1 MPKTGLED
9 WYGHIEKLRLIRWIS
24 QFFGVISGNY
34 QVSKRRMLM

>member
-24 QFFGVISGNY
+24 QFFGVISEKF
-34 QVSKRRMLM
+34 QESRKRMLM